1 MFAAYLKFQWTGH
14 HVFLCGKSEQLQ
26 QRQRANAD
34 SNPEHLDV
42 PPPAPPSCTLLLRS
56 GLHGVLPL
64 RRLGVEK
71 EIEGSQGKGMS
82 GQSEEMM
89 GRQTELKSE
98 SAGRRLWRLSAS
110 AAWGTRLEGCTV
122 GSKLRLRTP
131 VFQPFRQWREPE
143 SLLEVNYLPVRQP
156 GPQQRASQAGAVYR

>member
-98 SAGRRLWRLSAS
+98 SEQGGVSGGCLLLLPGAPGWRDAPWAAS
-110 AAWGTRLEGCTV
+110 
-122 GSKLRLRTP
+122 
-131 VFQPFRQWREPE
+131 
-143 SLLEVNYLPVRQP
+143 
-156 GPQQRASQAGAVYR
+156 